1 MDGVLF
7 SKILEMSLIGSY
19 CILLV
24 LPVRLLLLK
33 CERKYAYYLWLA
45 VFLNL
50 SMPFALPGKVSL
62 IPRQVAEISIVQKED
77 MDQRAVTGMPE
88 EFQKSSGSEK
98 ENRTEVSKPPVTEGK
113 TGQEPVSLVQ
123 MQEQKNSPQW
133 SFLLQIIW
141 LSGLFGIMAFNLA
154 HMFRINKGVSKDKW
168 VFWDAEK
175 RIAEIKGL
183 ASPFLWGILRPVIFL
198 PAGLEGEERTY
209 IIAHE
214 CIHRKRM
221 DSILKIV
228 IFLIT
233 AVHWFNPVVWA
244 AWILFCRDMEISC
257 DEAVLAEAEENRK
270 KQYAQSLL
278 KFAAAQNGYL
288 MAPLTFGEPSVKAR
302 IKNVLRFQKKN
313 ALLTGMAGVVAAV
326 MALGL
331 AVRPVEAEGIFGGS
345 VYGGILGKNETE
357 ESTFSWV
364 GISVETNI
372 KNIESMKMWE
382 NAYTVRHREGYVEAA
397 VTYVP
402 DVYGQYFM
410 SGQYTEEKLDAL
422 AQRALQELY
431 DLTGFKVEACVYDC
445 TEQGDFYFAKTRE
458 DLECGRYFYCRGFGK
473 REGYGF
479 EEAASMDIANG
490 RWFWFSDVEQLDVPE
505 DIESMENGE
514 LAVWLLQRSA
524 VYQGE
529 ELSGEID
536 SFPYGEEGIRVMT
549 VDGSYYKITLDR
561 RVNGASSIYGPYPEE
576 FGY

>member
-7 SKILEMSLIGSY
+7 GRILEMSLIGSY
-19 CILLV
+19 CIFLV

-50 SMPFALPGKVSL
+50 SVPFALQGKVSL
-62 IPRQVAEISIVQKED
+62 IPRQVAEFSIVQKED
-77 MDQRAVTGMPE
+77 VERRAVAGTLE
-88 EFQKSSGSEK
+88 EFQKTSGNGK
-98 ENRTEVSKPPVTEGK
+98 ENRKEASKPPVTEGK

-123 MQEQKNSPQW
+123 MQEQGNSPQW

-141 LSGLFGIMAFNLA
+141 LSGLLGIVAFNLA
-154 HMFRINKGVSKDKW
+154 HMFRINKGISKEKW
-168 VFWDAEK
+168 VFWDDEK
-175 RIAEIKGL
+175 RIAEVKGL
-183 ASPFLWGILRPVIFL
+183 ASPFLWGILRPIIFL
-198 PAGLEGEERTY
+198 PAGLKGEERTY

-214 CIHRKRM
+214 CIHRKRR

-228 IFLIT
+228 VFLIT
-233 AVHWFNPVVWA
+233 AVHWFNPVVWV
-244 AWILFCRDMEISC
+244 AWILFCMDMEISC

-288 MAPLTFGEPSVKAR
+288 MVPLTFGEPSAKTR

-313 ALLTGMAGVVAAV
+313 ALLTGMAGVVVAV

-331 AVRPVEAEGIFGGS
+331 AVHPVEAEGIFRGG
-345 VYGGILGKNETE
+345 VYGGILGKNETK
-357 ESTFSWV
+357 ESLFSWA

-397 VTYVP
+397 VTHVP
-402 DVYGQYFM
+402 DVYEQYFI
-410 SGQYTEEKLDAL
+410 SKQYKEEELDTL

-445 TEQGDFYFAKTRE
+445 TELGDFYFAKTRE
-458 DLECGRYFYCRGFGK
+458 DLECGRYFYCRGF
-473 REGYGF
+473 
-479 EEAASMDIANG
+479 EEVSSMDIANS

-505 DIESMENGE
+505 NIESMENGE
-514 LAVWLLQRSA
+514 LAAWFLKRSA

-561 RVNGASSIYGPYPEE
+561 RVNGVSSIYGPYPEE